1 MEKNQS
7 HNSIAVIIFFVT
19 VLILFM
25 AFSKWNEKFTPKMDP
40 TVLEILANIEEDN
53 LQEIKNQQNKTK
65 LLQSLISMVE
75 SYSNQENKSSVAL
88 SDFQK
93 QVLNGTHMIL
103 NKSLTI
109 NAFQENL
116 KDKIQRIKAFH

>member
-116 KDKIQRIKAFH
+116 KDKIQRIKPFH

>member
-1 MEKNQS
+1 
-7 HNSIAVIIFFVT
+7 
-19 VLILFM
+19 
-25 AFSKWNEKFTPKMDP
+25 MDP
-40 TVLEILANIEEDN
+40 TVLEILAIIEEDN

-75 SYSNQENKSSVAL
+75 SYNNQENKSSVAL

-116 KDKIQRIKAFH
+116 KDKIQRIKPFH

>member
-1 MEKNQS
+1 
-7 HNSIAVIIFFVT
+7 
-19 VLILFM
+19 
-25 AFSKWNEKFTPKMDP
+25 MDP
-40 TVLEILANIEEDN
+40 TVLEILAIIEEDN

-65 LLQSLISMVE
+65 LLQSLISLVE
-75 SYSNQENKSSVAL
+75 SYNNQKNKSSVAL

-93 QVLNGTHMIL
+93 QVLNETHMIL

-116 KDKIQRIKAFH
+116 KDKIQRIKPFH

>member
-25 AFSKWNEKFTPKMDP
+25 AFSNWNEKFTPKMDP

-53 LQEIKNQQNKTK
+53 LQEIKNQQNKIK

-75 SYSNQENKSSVAL
+75 SYSNQKNKSSVAL

-93 QVLNGTHMIL
+93 QVLIWTHMIL

-109 NAFQENL
+109 KAFQENL
-116 KDKIQRIKAFH
+116 KDKIHRIKPFH